1 MNLEKLIDLNYLF
14 DRYPDYG
21 FSLPTKIFL
30 ILYFVISII
39 VAIKAGKRL
48 RAKPG
53 LIKKTYNSLENWGW
67 TTGILGLLLYF
78 FREANA
84 LYLGSRIWML
94 LLLVSTFIWL
104 ILIVK
109 YYKKEIPKK
118 EELKKERE
126 EFSKYLPRQK

>member
-1 MNLEKLIDLNYLF
+1 MNLEKLINLNYLF

-39 VAIKAGKRL
+39 IAIKAGKRL
-48 RAKPG
+48 NTNPG
-53 LIKKTYNSLENWGW
+53 IMKRTYNSLENWGW
-67 TTGILGLLLYF
+67 TTGILGLLLFF
-78 FREANA
+78 FREVNA
-84 LYLGSRIWML
+84 IYLGSRIWML
-94 LLLVSTFIWL
+94 LLLISTIVWL

-126 EFSKYLPRQK
+126 EFNKYLPRKK